1 MPSGVAADS
10 PPSQPRFTG
19 DLDIYVAPT
28 IENDR
33 RFIDAIADFGFP
45 VDALSAEGVI
55 DPRRVIEMGIPP
67 IPIHVMSAIVGVT
80 WAEVLQGTVP
90 GHFDGVPVSFIGRE
104 AFLKNKRA
112 AGRPKDIAD
121 VAALL
126 DADRQCSGDDL
137 NLGRRPQHLPATT
150 ATKRAALDGAPGNTR
165 RVGRWRCLASVD
177 RSDGAVG

>member
-1 MPSGVAADS
+1 MEPRTDFAEFCERLNAHHVEFVIVGAHALAFHGA
-10 PPSQPRFTG
+10 PRFTG

-28 IENDR
+28 LHNGR
-33 RFIDAIADFGFP
+33 RVVDAIADFGFP

-67 IPIHVMSAIVGVT
+67 IQIHVMSAIDGVT
-80 WAEVLQGTVP
+80 WAEVLQGAVS

-121 VAALL
+121 VAALV
-126 DADRQCSGDDL
+126 DDDS
-137 NLGRRPQHLPATT
+137 R
-150 ATKRAALDGAPGNTR
+150 
-165 RVGRWRCLASVD
+165 
-177 RSDGAVG
+177 